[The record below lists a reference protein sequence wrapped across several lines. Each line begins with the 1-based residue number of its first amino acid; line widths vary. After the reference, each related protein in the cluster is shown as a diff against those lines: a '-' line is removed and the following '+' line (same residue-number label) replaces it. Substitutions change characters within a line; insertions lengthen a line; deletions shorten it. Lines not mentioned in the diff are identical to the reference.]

1 MIAPFLIDMELF
13 HLVVEDLFMYY
24 RSKSLNLGLNRG
36 ATDLKLIYNFVA
48 SLHACCIEAALDR
61 YSLHN
66 IYRVKTLHRYLT
78 EHDVVSARDFSFI
91 RGADGSL
98 QMPVMPGLYNV
109 LRNCLLDLM
118 AIQHHKD
125 RICEVADK
133 AINNVPLDS
142 DEETILQDTLNE
154 LETREECVVLFYR
167 TEFSQE
173 DKDLFQRFLQF
184 VDLNERLEYITEG
197 INTLLWHATE

>member
-1 MIAPFLIDMELF
+1 
-13 HLVVEDLFMYY
+13 
-24 RSKSLNLGLNRG
+24 
-36 ATDLKLIYNFVA
+36 
-48 SLHACCIEAALDR
+48 
-61 YSLHN
+61 
-66 IYRVKTLHRYLT
+66 
-78 EHDVVSARDFSFI
+78 
-91 RGADGSL
+91 
-98 QMPVMPGLYNV
+98 
-109 LRNCLLDLM
+109 
-118 AIQHHKD
+118 HKD
-125 RICEVADK
+125 RICQVADK
-133 AINNVPLDS
+133 AINNVPLGS